1 MGQVSR
7 KEALICVISTSEMG
21 KNTAIIVHYTLF
33 GQEESNRLIHVNGP
47 KRSPFAFPT
56 SLYMD
61 YGISN
66 PIHRWVEA

>member
-1 MGQVSR
+1 
-7 KEALICVISTSEMG
+7 MG